1 MNPTPA
7 GGSATPSPDGD
18 DVTEVE
24 DLPAGESAEAAAS
37 AVPAPRPGADP
48 LPRRAR
54 SRTEPRERAPDAG
67 QAHDPEGRRYTTA
80 DPATLDRLLTS
91 LRDI

>member
-1 MNPTPA
+1 MSPT
-7 GGSATPSPDGD
+7 GGSAAPPPDGD

-24 DLPAGESAEAAAS
+24 DLAAEGSAAAAVP
-37 AVPAPRPGADP
+37 AVPAPRSGADP

-54 SRTEPRERAPDAG
+54 SGTGPRERAPDAG